1 MVREREECVLGTQY
15 MAWCFG
21 FKVGIGVPA
30 VPATPFAPPPGPSVV
45 LFALP
50 FTEFTHHQSFE

>member
-1 MVREREECVLGTQY
+1 MLGTQY

-45 LFALP
+45 LFALT
-50 FTEFTHHQSFE
+50 FAEFTHHQSFE